1 MQIIYTSDGLEI
13 QRVGRCCVGIG
24 SILVGTVQ
32 FLSKVLNPLREVGD
46 CLYVSCILGQVCMG
60 L

>member
-13 QRVGRCCVGIG
+13 QWVDKHCLSIG
-24 SILVGTVQ
+24 SILMGTVQ
-32 FLSKVLNPLREVGD
+32 FLSKVLDPLCEVGD
-46 CLYVSCILGQVCMG
+46 YLYVSCILRQVCMG